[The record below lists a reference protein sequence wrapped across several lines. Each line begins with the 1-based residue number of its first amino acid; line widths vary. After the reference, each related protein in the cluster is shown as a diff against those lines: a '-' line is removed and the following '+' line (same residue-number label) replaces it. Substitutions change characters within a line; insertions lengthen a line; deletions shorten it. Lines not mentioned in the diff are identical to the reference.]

1 MVRLGSSL
9 RATVLTGPINAL
21 KYSLVIATFIGALL
35 FSQSCTHA
43 EKAKTEQ
50 VQTTI
55 KDTLVAH
62 KVMLKD
68 FYEGYLS
75 ASLKSPIDY
84 EQTDALIDAHCTAS
98 LRQYLDTAELDYD
111 PFLNAQDLSDA
122 WQNTIVIKPHD
133 KMPHTYWVHLDDP
146 KNSNASVIVLLR
158 MKQEGNAWKIDEILQ

>member
-9 RATVLTGPINAL
+9 KATVLTGPINAL

-35 FSQSCTHA
+35 FNQSCTHA

-55 KDTLVAH
+55 KDTLVTH
-62 KVMLKD
+62 EVMLKD

-75 ASLKSPIDY
+75 ASLRSPIDY
-84 EQTDALIDAHCTAS
+84 QQTDALIDAHCTAA
-98 LRQYLDTAELDYD
+98 LIQYLDTAELEYD

-122 WQNTIVIKPHD
+122 WQNNIVIKPHAQ
-133 KMPHTYWVHLDDP
+133 MPNTYWVHLDDP
-146 KNSNASVIVLLR
+146 KNSNASVIIQVKL
-158 MKQEGNAWKIDEILQ
+158 KQEAGVWKIDELLE